1 MRKPGQHFPEK
12 VAMESVVVVRS
23 KPLWLLLLEYARST
37 GTFDG
42 KNKNQA
48 NITDLSV
55 STGDSRPLFT
65 ATLHEH
71 IELVRDDPPTTPSM
85 KMWYG
90 KPFLGVSVP
99 HFQTSWSSSNL
110 TQRSYYLCWELVTST
125 KAFNQ
130 PVVDTT
136 HTEWPQHASLN
147 AKSSAGSVVYSRVIQ
162 AAKNWVL
169 TNCSVH
175 FTTVQ
180 RLRLAPRA
188 SSSLPDTKRVTWQNE
203 LPISDNPF
211 AA

>member
-12 VAMESVVVVRS
+12 LAMWSIVVVRS
-23 KPLWLLLLEYARST
+23 KPLWLLLLEYAKST

-42 KNKNQA
+42 KKKNQA

-71 IELVRDDPPTTPSM
+71 IELVRDDLPTTPCM

-110 TQRSYYLCWELVTST
+110 TQRSYHLCWELVTST

-136 HTEWPQHASLN
+136 HTE
-147 AKSSAGSVVYSRVIQ
+147 
-162 AAKNWVL
+162 
-169 TNCSVH
+169 
-175 FTTVQ
+175 
-180 RLRLAPRA
+180 
-188 SSSLPDTKRVTWQNE
+188 
-203 LPISDNPF
+203 
-211 AA
+211 